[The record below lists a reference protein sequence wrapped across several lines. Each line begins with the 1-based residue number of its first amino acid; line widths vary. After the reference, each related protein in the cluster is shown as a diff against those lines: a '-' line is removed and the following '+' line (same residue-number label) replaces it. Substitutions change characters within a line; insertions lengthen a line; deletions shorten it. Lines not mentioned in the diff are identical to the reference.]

1 MREEIQTRSWGRMG
15 LHPKAYYQSL
25 CRSGPRHT
33 PPIVREGPCAPAAG
47 ASSPFRAGQIHI
59 LARAF
64 VLAERPRL
72 AAAYHDAQD
81 DAALLLLVSPTQA
94 AQAVRTSS

>member
-15 LHPKAYYQSL
+15 LHPTAYYQSL

-47 ASSPFRAGQIHI
+47 ASSPLRAGQVHI

-64 VLAERPRL
+64 VLAVRPRL
-72 AAAYHDAQD
+72 VSAHHDARHD
-81 DAALLLLVSPTQA
+81 RASLLGSASL
-94 AQAVRTSS
+94 